1 MECNIICGMQV
12 KGAYGMQA
20 KVKMC
25 SIKFIWK
32 KMKKDSNQR
41 VKHVL
46 EEIRKRRANETQV
59 KQKEEIIVTAGISE
73 K

>member
-1 MECNIICGMQV
+1 
-12 KGAYGMQA
+12 
-20 KVKMC
+20 
-25 SIKFIWK
+25 
-32 KMKKDSNQR
+32 MKKDSNQR